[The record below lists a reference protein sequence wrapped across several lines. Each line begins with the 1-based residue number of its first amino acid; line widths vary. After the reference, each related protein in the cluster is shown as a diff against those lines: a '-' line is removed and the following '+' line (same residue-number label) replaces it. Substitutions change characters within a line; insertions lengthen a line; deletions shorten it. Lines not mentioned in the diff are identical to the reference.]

1 MSWFS
6 KKSIISLIIE
16 AVIFLGIISF
26 GYQTISNKLKRSEQN
41 IIAYKNQIE
50 QLELKNGELLST
62 RDSYLMD
69 KNQLEEELD
78 ITKKEIKEL
87 EKKLGSSLAYI
98 AKIQSEIKIDTIET
112 VKDSIIYINNTPQEI
127 FFNYKD
133 EWFSLKGTN
142 NVFKSTTSL
151 YDINMIV
158 PLTLG
163 LTNDYKLF
171 IRSPNP
177 YVYFTD
183 MDGAVINGSKL
194 IPKEKHWSFGI
205 HGGFGVSY
213 DMLSKNLG
221 VGPYMGA
228 GISYKF

>member
-87 EKKLGSSLAYI
+87 EKKL
-98 AKIQSEIKIDTIET
+98 
-112 VKDSIIYINNTPQEI
+112 
-127 FFNYKD
+127 
-133 EWFSLKGTN
+133 
-142 NVFKSTTSL
+142 
-151 YDINMIV
+151 
-158 PLTLG
+158 
-163 LTNDYKLF
+163 
-171 IRSPNP
+171 
-177 YVYFTD
+177 
-183 MDGAVINGSKL
+183 
-194 IPKEKHWSFGI
+194 
-205 HGGFGVSY
+205 
-213 DMLSKNLG
+213 MLH
-221 VGPYMGA
+221 
-228 GISYKF
+228 

>member
-112 VKDSIIYINNTPQEI
+112 IKDSIIYINNTPQEI